1 MRDRASRLA
10 SRRTSVSIALSRHPC
25 PARAGFWA
33 PTGDGVV
40 EVRTDFKLV
49 VPRAEVRCS
58 PWPYCSCVVAVC
70 GWSRGEPLEP
80 WPVAGC
86 VQEVRW
92 PSGPPLLRWPDA
104 HGPALLHQRRCAP
117 ARRVAFQPSRIPMHP
132 LHPLCTRSAPDLHPP
147 CTHMRPQSAGTCPRR
162 PRHSSQ
168 LLRPRHSPPPP
179 PPRARPACLL
189 RSHRVASI
197 TSWERRSSSA
207 LAPGAGDGGAW
218 LPLRPRTPLLI
229 ALGPLPRGEHPPLR
243 SSAPRQSLRLTTL
256 GHSPPCCPT

>member
-1 MRDRASRLA
+1 MARGRLCARSAVAIWATASPMARCPRASATA
-10 SRRTSVSIALSRHPC
+10 STALRSGTPRSVPAFPHPH
-25 PARAGFWA
+25 A
-33 PTGDGVV
+33 P
-40 EVRTDFKLV
+40 
-49 VPRAEVRCS
+49 S
-58 PWPYCSCVVAVC
+58 
-70 GWSRGEPLEP
+70 
-80 WPVAGC
+80 
-86 VQEVRW
+86 
-92 PSGPPLLRWPDA
+92 
-104 HGPALLHQRRCAP
+104 AP
-117 ARRVAFQPSRIPMHP
+117 A